1 MKGGIVATIR
11 INPEDCQSILDV
23 MEKAGVTTRGMSF
36 AAMTSLA
43 LSSLLNA
50 ARQDG
55 IIPTPDPFQYL
66 NRLQPYIKA
75 KHGRKL
81 AITQVLHNEGARLK
95 APPITEQLEDL
106 PEEVAA
112 GPAVTPA
119 TAPQAQAPAP
129 QYSTEEVRE
138 AGVRLTELLNLK
150 DAVDSGVPG
159 AAWMPHHEQEFLKVY
174 AIVYP
179 DG

>member
-11 INPEDCQSILDV
+11 INPEDCQSVLDV

-36 AAMTSLA
+36 AAMASLA
-43 LSSLLNA
+43 MSSLLNA

-81 AITQVLHNEGARLK
+81 AITEALHNEGARLK
-95 APPITEQLEDL
+95 APPITASLTDAE
-106 PEEVAA
+106 PEAA
-112 GPAVTPA
+112 GPSAVSSQ
-119 TAPQAQAPAP
+119 TAPQAQG
-129 QYSTEEVRE
+129 YSTEEIRE
-138 AGVRLTELLNLK
+138 AAVRLTELLNLK
-150 DAVDSGVPG
+150 DAADEGAPGVTWT
-159 AAWMPHHEQEFLKVY
+159 AQNEEEFLKVY

>member
-36 AAMTSLA
+36 AAMASLA
-43 LSSLLNA
+43 MASLLNA
-50 ARQDG
+50 ARQDKV
-55 IIPTPDPFQYL
+55 IPTPDPYQYL

-81 AITQVLHNEGARLK
+81 EITKVLHNAGATLV
-95 APPITEQLEDL
+95 APPVTASVEPLD
-106 PEEVAA
+106 PEAA
-112 GPAVTPA
+112 PSAAVTSQ
-119 TAPQAQAPAP
+119 TAPQAQGFS
-129 QYSTEEVRE
+129 QEEVRE
-138 AGVRLTELLNLK
+138 ASVRLTELLNKK
-150 DAVDSGVPG
+150 DAVDSGVKDMVWT
-159 AAWMPHHEQEFLKVY
+159 ATDEEEFLKVY

>member
-11 INPEDCQSILDV
+11 INPEDCQSVLDV

-36 AAMTSLA
+36 AAMASLA
-43 LSSLLNA
+43 MSSLLNA

-55 IIPTPDPFQYL
+55 IIPTPDPYQYL
-66 NRLQPYIKA
+66 NRLQPYLKA

-106 PEEVAA
+106 PDEAAA
-112 GPAVTPA
+112 GPDVSSA
-119 TAPQAQAPAP
+119 TAPQAQAS
-129 QYSTEEVRE
+129 QYSQEEVRE

-159 AAWMPHHEQEFLKVY
+159 VTWTSTNEEEFLKVY